1 LIKLFFNEKPHS
13 HYFRRDERPTFGRRF
28 VYPRKYDK
36 HQRLHWTLYLLFL
49 TSLVF
54 ATRLG
59 TIITIAFPVEVK
71 VFGRETI
78 GPSWRNLPV
87 ARNSIE
93 FRAEN
98 DRENTIFLN
107 SEGRLIFHDK
117 IITPNQLR
125 TELQASYSSIYKQRL
140 LFVVDATTRMEKV
153 YEILTVCRQSGIRN
167 IIYIVRPFDPETIQM
182 VVE

>member
-1 LIKLFFNEKPHS
+1 MKNLTVAIFAGMSGPHLGAVLFIPANTTNIS
-13 HYFRRDERPTFGRRF
+13 DYIG
-28 VYPRKYDK
+28 
-36 HQRLHWTLYLLFL
+36 LSLYLLFL

-167 IIYIVRPFDPETIQM
+167 IIHIVRPFDP
-182 VVE
+182 